1 MLTIDNDRIS
11 INKGDSGKIIFSLL
25 ENDKPR
31 NFVAGD
37 IVKFAVYDKN
47 SLEKEP
53 KLFKEIQVEEEK
65 EEIEIE
71 ILPTDTDFVE
81 NASKLYKYWY
91 QIEYDKNVI
100 IGYDKN
106 GAKEF
111 VIYPEGK

>member
-1 MLTIDNDRIS
+1 MLTIENDRIS

-25 ENDKPR
+25 ENEKPR
-31 NFVAGD
+31 NLIAGD
-37 IVKFAVYDKN
+37 VVRFAVYDKN
-47 SLEKEP
+47 NLEAEP
-53 KLFKEIQVEEEK
+53 KILKVVQVTEEK
-65 EEIEIE
+65 EEVEIE
-71 ILPTDTDFVE
+71 ISASDTDFVKD
-81 NASKLYKYWY
+81 ASKLYKYWY